1 MLYKKQYSEA
11 ESGFKVKV
19 GGRRSASVAVLI
31 LHKETQSKVTETNEN
46 FLSSTIIHIPA
57 AFALSIWTEQAKQG
71 LFKLNTS
78 IYRTVLVLL
87 HGMVLMEEFSQK
99 HIAAEGIQFFLWVHQ
114 YYGWFVKMWPVIVRQ
129 CLGPSASSALKGYVL
144 SMNAG

>member
-57 AFALSIWTEQAKQG
+57 AFALSI
-71 LFKLNTS
+71 
-78 IYRTVLVLL
+78 
-87 HGMVLMEEFSQK
+87 
-99 HIAAEGIQFFLWVHQ
+99 
-114 YYGWFVKMWPVIVRQ
+114 
-129 CLGPSASSALKGYVL
+129 
-144 SMNAG
+144 